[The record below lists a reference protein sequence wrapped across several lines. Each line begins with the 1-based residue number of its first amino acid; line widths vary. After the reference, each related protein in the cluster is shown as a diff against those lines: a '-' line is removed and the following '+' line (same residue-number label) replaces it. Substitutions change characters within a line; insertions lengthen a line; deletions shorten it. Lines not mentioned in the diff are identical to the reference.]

1 MQRPEG
7 FRSLAEMLAAY
18 EDRQEIAAPE
28 EEAAAVETIECDERA
43 EAEAAI
49 LRDLRLFHARIAE
62 GVEAAVH
69 TLLADIA
76 ADVLARELQIA
87 PAAIAS
93 IVEGALQRYAQEH
106 PLRVRLSPGEAAR
119 IACSV
124 PVVADERLREG
135 DAVIELRDGSVHAT
149 LGVRLGCVLERAG
162 Q

>member
-1 MQRPEG
+1 MQKPES
-7 FRSLAEMLAAY
+7 FRSLAGMLAGC
-18 EDRQEIAAPE
+18 EMPEEIAAPE
-28 EEAAAVETIECDERA
+28 EDGPVPETMECEERA
-43 EAEAAI
+43 ESEAAI

-62 GVEAAVH
+62 GVEAAID

-87 PAAIAS
+87 PADIEV
-93 IVEGALQRYAQEH
+93 IVERALQRYAQEQ
-106 PLRVRLSPGEAAR
+106 PLRVRLSPCQAGR

-135 DAVIELRDGSVHAT
+135 DAVVELRDGSVNAS
-149 LGVRLGCVLERAG
+149 LGVRLACVLERAG